1 MSLSGIS
8 SASQDYREDRVSQC
22 PAQLRTAPKNS
33 GDFSSSIFRGALP
46 CLTRDS
52 PSHSPGSSS
61 LPKSSPNKSS
71 SFFKNSGGYDLLLFL
86 KLPMFHA
93 LASQVVL
100 LSC

>member
-1 MSLSGIS
+1 M
-8 SASQDYREDRVSQC
+8 SQC

-71 SFFKNSGGYDLLLFL
+71 SFFKNSGGYDLLLFF
-86 KLPMFHA
+86 KATYVSCPGFPGGA
-93 LASQVVL
+93 AKL
-100 LSC
+100 LSHFSPV